1 MSEIGT
7 FGLSART
14 VLLLFSGCRR
24 LMSKMK
30 KAKRKSASPR
40 SANAIDEF
48 IGARM
53 RERRQALGIS
63 QTDLG
68 KTLGVSFQQIQKYES
83 GRNRVSAGRLFDICK
98 ALNVSLSSMFERDPK
113 AWTLFYFRTCFA
125 KMRTTPPSSGVSL
138 SNVLDAMR

>member
-1 MSEIGT
+1 LGSHADRKIAGT
-7 FGLSART
+7 FGRGSKYWHSP
-14 VLLLFSGCRR
+14 LLLFSVRR
-24 LMSKMK
+24 GLMSKMK
-30 KAKRKSASPR
+30 KAKRKSVSPR
-40 SANAIDEF
+40 SSNAIDEF

-63 QTDLG
+63 QTGLG

-113 AWTLFYFRTCFA
+113 
-125 KMRTTPPSSGVSL
+125 G
-138 SNVLDAMR
+138 